1 MEQTPA
7 EEKITP
13 TSTLS
18 ERVRKWD
25 QTLGGTRT
33 SAFEVR
39 YLTQI
44 MDEVLISAGVTRLSG
59 VTARD
64 KNRKQ
69 RGSRLYR
76 GNPNLR
82 VFDTDKEF

>member
-18 ERVRKWD
+18 EQVRKWD
-25 QTLGGTRT
+25 RALGGTRT
-33 SAFEVR
+33 SAIEVR

-44 MDEVLISAGVTRLSG
+44 MGEVLISAGVTRLSG

-64 KNRKQ
+64 KSRKQ
-69 RGSRLYR
+69 RGSRLFQGEPKSAR
-76 GNPNLR
+76 IR
-82 VFDTDKEF
+82 HR